1 MAIIAPSL
9 AGYTF
14 VGNIGKGTTSEV
26 FLYKD
31 RLKKQYAV
39 KVSEQD
45 QAIVDLFKRE
55 LAILSQIESCPY
67 APKLSECV
75 SISPFQLAIIMDYI
89 PYPSLRE
96 VADDKFQILKIAKLR
111 NMMLDMLAAL
121 EFLDSREIIHGDVKE
136 ENILVNPFGRAKLID
151 FGISHS
157 YKNGERPQI
166 FPICTITHRP
176 PEVILDK
183 TLDSSVDT
191 WSLGMT
197 AFSAYIGDYYFYAG
211 CDTNERSLQAL
222 ELNQKID
229 LNYLWL
235 MENSLGPAPSELLLT
250 GMKTSL
256 FYHVALSE
264 TGDKDAVYTL
274 KHPQKPLSPPKLSIR
289 DAFLERAQ
297 KTSDSRSVALEVAE
311 VVEKMIR
318 WENRISPKQAS
329 LRLNVEEGLDVLV
342 TKEINNWG
350 I

>member
-1 MAIIAPSL
+1 MVIAAPSL

-31 RLKKQYAV
+31 RFGKQYAV
-39 KVSEQD
+39 KVCEPD
-45 QAIVDLFKRE
+45 QAVAALFKRE
-55 LAILSQIESCPY
+55 LAILSQIEGCQY

-75 SISPFQLAIIMDYI
+75 DISPFQHAIVMDYI

-96 VADDKFQILKIAKLR
+96 VSDNKFQTLTIAKLR
-111 NMMLDMLAAL
+111 RTMIDMFAAL
-121 EFLDSREIIHGDVKE
+121 GFLESQGIIHGDVKE
-136 ENILVNPFGRAKLID
+136 ENILVDPFGRAKLID

-157 YKNGERPQI
+157 YKNGGKPYI
-166 FPICTITHRP
+166 YPICTITHRP

-183 TLDSSVDT
+183 TLDSSVDV

-197 AFSAYIGDYYFYAG
+197 AFSAYMGDYYFYAG
-211 CDTNERSLQAL
+211 SDTNEGGLQAL
-222 ELNQKID
+222 EWNQKVD
-229 LNYLWL
+229 LNYLCL
-235 MENSLGPAPSELLLT
+235 MEDSIGPAPSEFPLT
-250 GMKTSL
+250 GRKTRL

-274 KHPQKPLSPPKLSIR
+274 KRPQNPPSPPKLSIR

-311 VVEKMIR
+311 VVGRMIR

-329 LRLNVEEGLDVLV
+329 LRLKAEEGLDVLL
-342 TKEINNWG
+342 TKDINDWRL
-350 I
+350 